1 MPKYTLVD
9 THAHLADARFDQD
22 RGTVLDRARNAG
34 IGTIICV
41 GESLSDAS
49 RVLELSET
57 HPMLRPALGLFPDV
71 LDLEQVGEI
80 CRLIRSR
87 RDSLVAIGEVGLDRW
102 IVKEEADRSV
112 QETIFRRFVDLS
124 IELDLPLNVHSRSSG
139 RQVIAALLDRGAL
152 RVQLHAFDGKASTA
166 GPAVEAGYFFS
177 VPPSIVRSRQ
187 KQKLLRAL
195 PLGSLL
201 LESDSPVLGPDPQQ
215 RNEPANILY
224 ALRAVAAIKEVTEQA
239 AAAVIAENCRR
250 LYGL

>member
-1 MPKYTLVD
+1 MPEYTLVD

-22 RGTVLDRARNAG
+22 RDTVLDRARSAG

-41 GESLSDAS
+41 GETLSDAS
-49 RVLELSET
+49 KVLQLSET

-112 QETIFRRFVDLS
+112 QENIFRRFVDLS

-152 RVQLHAFDGKASTA
+152 RVQLHAFDGKVSTA

-187 KQKLLRAL
+187 KQKLVRAL

-224 ALRAVAAIKEVTEQA
+224 ALRAVAEIKEVTEQA

>member
-1 MPKYTLVD
+1 MPEYTLVD

-22 RGTVLDRARNAG
+22 RGAVLDRARSAG

-41 GESLSDAS
+41 GESLSDAF

-80 CRLIRSR
+80 FRLIRSR

-102 IVKEEADRSV
+102 IVKEETDRNV
-112 QETIFRRFVDLS
+112 QETIFRRFIDLA
-124 IELDLPLNVHSRSSG
+124 IELDIPLNVHSRSAG
-139 RQVIAALLDRGAL
+139 RQVIATLLDRGAL

-177 VPPSIVRSRQ
+177 IPPSIVRSHQ
-187 KQKLLRAL
+187 KQKLVRVL

-201 LESDSPVLGPDPQQ
+201 IESDSPVLGPDALQ
-215 RNEPANILY
+215 RNEPANIRY
-224 ALRAVAAIKEVTEQA
+224 ALRAIAEIKEVTEQT
-239 AAAVIAENCRR
+239 AAAVIGENCRR